1 MSKQDPAARLSMLE
15 SEVTRLQKELAV
27 LQRQWDQKYRLGAF
41 GLLALPAAYWG
52 LAYSLIIVL
61 CTPAL
66 IATQAYLIGVRRNEC
81 RELIGEAKREI
92 AMLRKKLAA
101 KAPEGSDK
109 ASEGSNKAAEGSD
122 KAAEG
127 SDKAVEGSDKA
138 AEGSD
143 KAGTVV
149 SRSAGDAVVLGLDG
163 RDQRRAI
170 DHALHG
176 GVTNLAGVERDVS
189 ARDARD
195 LRQRLAHC
203 HHAVTTAHA
212 LDRQLLRHGSVL
224 RTEGPGRKHPSR
236 DQRPEPTAQP
246 TESEPYC
253 TIGFHGPWP
262 ARGCQLCQT
271 SSPLPQ

>member
-1 MSKQDPAARLSMLE
+1 MLE

-143 KAGTVV
+143 KAATVV
-149 SRSAGDAVVLGLDG
+149 S
-163 RDQRRAI
+163 
-170 DHALHG
+170 
-176 GVTNLAGVERDVS
+176 
-189 ARDARD
+189 
-195 LRQRLAHC
+195 
-203 HHAVTTAHA
+203 
-212 LDRQLLRHGSVL
+212 
-224 RTEGPGRKHPSR
+224 
-236 DQRPEPTAQP
+236 
-246 TESEPYC
+246 
-253 TIGFHGPWP
+253 
-262 ARGCQLCQT
+262 
-271 SSPLPQ
+271 